1 MTVEYGSC
9 NLCEA
14 MCGLEYT
21 VENNT
26 VTAIRGDKKDPL
38 SRGHICPKA
47 LSLIDLH
54 ADPDRLTAP
63 VRRTPTGGKE
73 IGWDEAYDLVVDGL
87 VSTREK
93 HGANSVGIYQGNPNV
108 HSVGALTHGVPFTSM
123 LRTKN
128 RYSATSLDQLP
139 HQLVNYLLYGHQL
152 ALPIPD
158 IDHTDLFLV
167 LGGNPMVSNGSMMT
181 VPDFAHRV
189 RDLQARGG
197 TMIVVDPRKTETA
210 DVANEHHFVRPGTD
224 ALLLLA
230 MINVALG
237 LPTRIADYVDGA
249 DDVAA
254 LVADFTPEAV
264 APAVGISAAD
274 ITSLAERFAGAN
286 SAVAYGRMGVST
298 QRFGSVCQWAIQ
310 VLNIITGNLDRVG
323 GAMLTSPAIDL
334 IGKKVVGRGHFDAW
348 RSRVRDL
355 PEFSGEFPSSTLV
368 DEMTTPGEGRIRAM
382 AVFSGNPVLSM
393 PGGKKLDEAFANLD
407 FMVSFDFYVNE
418 TSRHADVILPPT
430 MALERDH
437 YDLIFQAFAV
447 RNTAKFMPAI
457 LKPKPGTKA
466 DWEIFRDLALRYQA
480 RRAGSRLDQ
489 WKSRLQPASIVRE
502 ARLRLSPRRTVDL
515 LLRRQRNG
523 LSVSRL
529 AKSPHG
535 IDLGPLEPGLPG
547 KLQTRNKRIQL
558 VHDIIVA
565 DLPALHDAMLGAEP
579 LRDGELLMIGRRH
592 LRSNNSWMHNA
603 TRLTKGKPRHQLLA
617 HPDDLLARGIDDGA
631 TVSVTSAAGSVHIEV
646 HASDRMMPG
655 VVSMPH
661 GFGHQ
666 RDGVELSVATSVA
679 GVSANDVT
687 DPQQVDA
694 VSANAILNG
703 VPVTIAALGDRTADP
718 VGSGSG
724 RLL

>member
-1 MTVEYGSC
+1 MSIEYGSC

-14 MCGLEYT
+14 MCGLEFT
-21 VENNT
+21 VENDT
-26 VTAIRGDKKDPL
+26 VTSIRGDKADPL

-54 ADPDRLTAP
+54 ADRDRLIKP
-63 VRRTPTGGKE
+63 VRRTAD
-73 IGWDEAYDLVVDGL
+73 GWEQIEWDAAYHLVADGL

-93 HGANSVGIYQGNPNV
+93 YGPNAVGVYQGNPNV
-108 HSVGALTHGVPFTSM
+108 HSLGAMTHGVPFTSL

-139 HQLVNYLLYGHQL
+139 HQLVNHLLYGHQL

-158 IDHTDLFLV
+158 IDHTDFFLV
-167 LGGNPMVSNGSMMT
+167 LGGNPMASNGSMMT

-189 RDLQARGG
+189 RDLKARGG
-197 TMIVVDPRKTETA
+197 TLVVVDPRKTETA
-210 DVANEHHFVRPGTD
+210 DVADVHHFIRPGTD

-230 MINVALG
+230 LINVVVRSG
-237 LPTRIADYVDGA
+237 NTRTAKYVDGESEIA
-249 DDVAA
+249 D
-254 LVADFTPEAV
+254 LVADFTPTAV
-264 APAVGISAAD
+264 APVIGISAED
-274 ITSLAERFAGAN
+274 ITSLATRFSDAQA
-286 SAVAYGRMGVST
+286 AVAYGRMGVST
-298 QRFGSVCQWAIQ
+298 QQFGTVCQWAIQ
-310 VLNIITGNLDRVG
+310 VLNILTGNLDRVG
-323 GAMLTSPAIDL
+323 GAMLSDPAINL
-334 IGKKVVGRGHFDAW
+334 IEKKIVGRGHFDKW

-355 PEFSGEFPSSTLV
+355 PEFAGELPCSTLV
-368 DEMTTPGEGRIRAM
+368 DEITTPGDGQIRAM

-393 PGGKKLDEAFANLD
+393 PGGEKLNRAFADLD

-437 YDLIFQAFAV
+437 YDLIFQTFAV

-457 LKPKPGTKA
+457 LKKQPGARA
-466 DWEIFRDLALRYQA
+466 DWEIFRDLAIRYQA
-480 RRAGSRLDQ
+480 RSARSTAERLRTRLTP
-489 WKSRLQPASIVRE
+489 KSLVTE
-502 ARLRLSPRRTVDL
+502 ARLRLSPRRTIDL
-515 LLRRQRNG
+515 LLRSHRNG
-523 LSVSRL
+523 LSVAKL

-535 IDLGPLEPGLPG
+535 VDLGPLAPGFPG

-558 VHDIIVA
+558 VQDIVVGE
-565 DLPALHDAMLGAEP
+565 LPAL
-579 LRDGELLMIGRRH
+579 RDLMTSSTVAREGELLMIGRRH

-603 TRLTKGKPRHQLLA
+603 ARLNKGKPRHQLMA
-617 HPDDLLARGIDDGA
+617 NPDDLFARGIEDGSV
-631 TVSVTSAAGSVHIEV
+631 VSVTSAAGSVTIEV
-646 HASDRMMPG
+646 LATETMMPG

-666 RDGVELSVATSVA
+666 RRGVELSTATTVA

-687 DPQQVDA
+687 DPQRVDA

-703 VPVTIAALGDRTADP
+703 VPVTISS
-718 VGSGSG
+718 V
-724 RLL
+724 

>member
-26 VTAIRGDKKDPL
+26 VTSIRGDKKDPL

-54 ADPDRLTAP
+54 EDPDRLTMP
-63 VRRTPTGGKE
+63 VRRTDSGWKQ
-73 IGWDEAYDLVVDGL
+73 ISWDEAYDLVVDGL

-93 HGANSVGIYQGNPNV
+93 YGANAVGIYQGNPNV
-108 HSVGALTHGVPFTSM
+108 HSLGAMTHGVPFTSM

-128 RYSATSLDQLP
+128 RYSATSMDQLP

-158 IDHTDLFLV
+158 IDHTDFFLV
-167 LGGNPMVSNGSMMT
+167 LGGNPMASNGSMMT

-189 RDLQARGG
+189 RELAKRGG
-197 TMIVVDPRKTETA
+197 TMVVVDPRKTETA
-210 DVANEHHFVRPGTD
+210 DVADEHHFVRPGTD

-230 MINVALG
+230 MIHVVLG
-237 LPTRIADYVDGA
+237 VRTRVADYVDGA
-249 DDVAA
+249 DDIAP
-254 LVADFTPEAV
+254 LVEDFTPAAV
-264 APAVGISAAD
+264 APVVGISAEN
-274 ITSLAERFAGAN
+274 ITSLAERFAEAD

-310 VLNIITGNLDRVG
+310 VLNILTGNLDRVG
-323 GAMLTSPAIDL
+323 GSMLTSPAIDL
-334 IGKKVVGRGHFDAW
+334 IEKKIVGRGHFDAW

-355 PEFSGEFPSSTLV
+355 PEFAGEFPCSTLV
-368 DEMTTPGEGRIRAM
+368 DEMTTPGEGQIRAM

-393 PGGKKLDEAFANLD
+393 PGGEKLNDAFTGLD
-407 FMVSFDFYVNE
+407 FMVSFDFYINE
-418 TSRHADVILPPT
+418 TSRHADVVLPPT

-457 LKPKPGTKA
+457 LKPKPGAKA
-466 DWEIFRDLALRYQA
+466 DWEIFRDIALRYQA
-480 RRAGSRLDQ
+480 RRAGSGLAAVTARL
-489 WKSRLQPASIVRE
+489 KPASAMRE
-502 ARLRLSPRRTVDL
+502 ARLRLSPKRTVDL
-515 LLRRQRNG
+515 LLRSRRNG
-523 LSVSRL
+523 LSVSAL
-529 AKSPHG
+529 TKAPHG
-535 IDLGPLEPGLPG
+535 TDLGPLEPGLPK

-558 VHDIIVA
+558 IQDIIVA
-565 DLPALHDAMLGAEP
+565 DLPALHEMLLSAEVP
-579 LRDGELLMIGRRH
+579 GDGELLMIGRRH

-603 TRLTKGKPRHQLLA
+603 ARLTKGKPRHHLLA
-617 HPDDLLARGIDDGA
+617 HPDDLFARGIEDGS
-631 TVSVTSAAGSVHIEV
+631 TVAVTSAAGSVDIEV
-646 HASDRMMPG
+646 RASDTMMPG

-666 RDGVELSVATSVA
+666 RPGVELSVATSVA

-687 DPQQVDA
+687 DPQRVDA

-703 VPVTIAALGDRTADP
+703 VPVTVTAL
-718 VGSGSG
+718 
-724 RLL
+724 